1 MDLTEVAR
9 RLLEPIPAN
18 QSIGLKVLRAR
29 DGEAAVGVDAPAHLA
44 NVIGSLHS
52 SGLVALVDAAGLAA
66 LIASARSERQLEGI
80 IPLGTA
86 AQLEFHAP
94 ARGSL
99 IARCKLGPAD
109 ATTAEALFEGRS
121 GKVSLTTT
129 VDVVN
134 QSGATVCT
142 GSFLWNVR
150 RAPANA

>member
-1 MDLTEVAR
+1 VDLTELAR

-18 QSIGLKVLRAR
+18 RSIGLKVLRAK
-29 DGEAAVGVDAPAHLA
+29 DSEAAVGVEAPAHLA

-52 SGLVALVDAAGLAA
+52 SGLIALVDAAGLAA
-66 LIASARSERQLEGI
+66 FIASARKEQELEGI
-80 IPLGTA
+80 VPLGTA
-86 AQLEFHAP
+86 ARLEFHAP

-109 ATTAEALFEGRS
+109 ITTAQSLFGGRAD
-121 GKVSLTTT
+121 KVSLTTT

-134 QSGATVCT
+134 QAGTAVCT

-150 RAPANA
+150 RVPTA